1 MDTGLIL
8 QFLFFG
14 AMEGSLMHWYKFS
27 VRKDDS
33 TEEEKTKASKYELW
47 GIAFAL
53 SLCLAMAMMHSND
66 LGMGLWTLIPYTAS
80 MYALQY
86 TLSMKVIKR
95 LLRKWGGV

>member
-33 TEEEKTKASKYELW
+33 SEEEKTKASKYELW
-47 GIAFAL
+47 TIAFVL
-53 SLCLAMAMMHSND
+53 SLCLALAMMYSND
-66 LGMGLWTLIPYTAS
+66 LNMGLWALIPYTVA

-86 TLSMKVIKR
+86 ALSMKVIKK
-95 LLRKWGGV
+95 LLRKWSDV